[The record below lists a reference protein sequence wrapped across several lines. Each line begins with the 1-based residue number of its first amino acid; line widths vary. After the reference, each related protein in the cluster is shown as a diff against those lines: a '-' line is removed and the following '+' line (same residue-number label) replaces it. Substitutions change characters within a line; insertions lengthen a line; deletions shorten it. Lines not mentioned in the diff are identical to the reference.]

1 MAIPHGFATHES
13 FSERRHRVDR
23 RLGERRCRS
32 VPVQQDRRRGLD
44 RRRRIDRR
52 EGPAGHIRNALQML
66 TAIAYRELVGDE
78 ATDALNGAIDR
89 LWRALPEI
97 DRLQEGRR
105 ELGEQIRRRLER
117 PEDRGTA

>member
-1 MAIPHGFATHES
+1 
-13 FSERRHRVDR
+13 V
-23 RLGERRCRS
+23 L
-32 VPVQQDRRRGLD
+32 QDRRRGED

-66 TAIAYRELVGDE
+66 TAIAYGELVGDE
-78 ATDALNGAIDR
+78 ATNALNGAIDR

-117 PEDRGTA
+117 PGDRGIS

>member
-1 MAIPHGFATHES
+1 
-13 FSERRHRVDR
+13 
-23 RLGERRCRS
+23 
-32 VPVQQDRRRGLD
+32 VPQERRRGED

-66 TAIAYRELVGDE
+66 TAIAYGEIIGEE
-78 ATDALNGAIDR
+78 ASDALNGAIDR

-117 PEDRGTA
+117 PGDRGTA